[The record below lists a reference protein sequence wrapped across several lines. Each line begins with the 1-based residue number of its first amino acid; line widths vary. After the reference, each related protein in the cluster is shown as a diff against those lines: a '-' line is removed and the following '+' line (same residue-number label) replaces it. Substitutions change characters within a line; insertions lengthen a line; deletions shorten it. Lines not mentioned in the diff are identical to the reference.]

1 MYDLI
6 EQRIEFH
13 GNVTINVY
21 NGNQPDS
28 LLDSLTT
35 NNANE
40 ADEFC
45 NYYWNDHVTIEN

>member
-13 GNVTINVY
+13 GQVTINVY
-21 NGNQPDS
+21 NGFQPDT
-28 LLDSLTT
+28 LLDTLTT
-35 NNANE
+35 DNANE

-45 NYYWNDHVTIEN
+45 NYYSNDNTIIEN